1 MGHLTFTHEGRA
13 DKRTPK
19 HWLPLASQIA
29 QYARKFAGRTD
40 IIANVGPGIGG
51 KYGTA
56 CWSPMLADLD
66 VNTDTCLPGVAPD
79 RVDFHN
85 EIFQL
90 GALPFVGAVTHEA
103 AHARWSCWVPL
114 TFVERTKAGREQWTQ
129 ALVEVVIALEESRIE
144 KLAVEKD
151 PSKRDALAQCAL
163 SIVLK
168 DFKVNNTLFGA
179 SISLALTVGRYAL
192 LSTDEIDNFRT
203 LISPYLPLDLMP
215 RLESLIREYHAIP
228 AHLAKTGEPG
238 DAYYEAMHDIASRW
252 LIAIR
257 ETAAAV
263 AVAAPAPE
271 AESTRDD
278 DDSAAPSTDE
288 SDAADADEPA
298 EDDSDDSD
306 DAPAEDDDAEDV
318 SDAPEVD
325 DDLDAADDDEPAD
338 EDVVAP
344 EDGEDADEDESGE
357 PVADEDSPA
366 GPEEGDEDAPAE
378 AGGADGE
385 GAGEGSS
392 EGAEPRDSGDPQDE
406 PVEDEDGLAEGAAD
420 SPTPEDSD
428 ASDASEELEGDGAE
442 SDAPVDDSTD
452 EPADSDMD
460 DETGDSEAGYDDEDS
475 DLGEEGEYED
485 SDMDSDSDTDAGA
498 EPARDARA
506 PQPDLRSGIPGE
518 DAVDGRSVVIVVEFE
533 DAAEAA
539 EDDDAEDEGPDL
551 GDALR
556 EEAGKASMDREGEA
570 LEERAEKVA
579 EQKIADKSA
588 DHARNDEADA
598 MMERRHGSGK
608 SGFSDYAARSAMEPR
623 KPEPSERVAANRL
636 AAMLERITFHDRVV
650 VKRDRVLPGGK
661 LRPRAAVAQ
670 AADRS
675 RGGRTQVPIW
685 RAKERHHSAET
696 PVKVGIATD
705 VSGSMSG
712 NVEPSAVLTYVLSH
726 AVSTIDGQVATATFG
741 NAGYLINR
749 AYERSDTVQR
759 WKANG
764 SYEAFRDAALLLDNE
779 LNLLDSDG
787 ARILVVFTDSE
798 FVEPEHA
805 AYARTFMRLCKQ
817 KNVAVIW
824 CSYNETPCENFGHGS
839 IVRLEGSPADIANTL
854 GEAIVHEVSKIEAKR
869 SA

>member
-40 IIANVGPGIGG
+40 IVANVGPGIGG

-79 RVDFHN
+79 RVDFHD

-252 LIAIR
+252 LIALR

-263 AVAAPAPE
+263 AAAAPAPAPAPE
-271 AESTRDD
+271 AESTPDED
-278 DDSAAPSTDE
+278 DDSADE
-288 SDAADADEPA
+288 D
-298 EDDSDDSD
+298 
-306 DAPAEDDDAEDV
+306 EDV
-318 SDAPEVD
+318 AEAPEAD

-338 EDVVAP
+338 EDVAAP
-344 EDGEDADEDESGE
+344 EDGEDEDESGE

-366 GPEEGDEDAPAE
+366 GPEEGDEDAPAGV
-378 AGGADGE
+378 GGADGE

-392 EGAEPRDSGDPQDE
+392 EGAEPSDSGDPQDE
-406 PVEDEDGLAEGAAD
+406 PVEDEDGLDEGAEG
-420 SPTPEDSD
+420 SPAPEDSD
-428 ASDASEELEGDGAE
+428 AAESPEELEGEGAE
-442 SDAPVDDSTD
+442 SDDSTD
-452 EPADSDMD
+452 APADSDVD
-460 DETGDSEAGYDDEDS
+460 DEMDDSEAGYDDEDS

-485 SDMDSDSDTDAGA
+485 SDMDSESDADADV

-518 DAVDGRSVVIVVEFE
+518 DAVDGRSVVIVIEFE

-539 EDDDAEDEGPDL
+539 EDDSAEADGPDL

-650 VKRDRVLPGGK
+650 VKRDRILPGGK

-726 AVSTIDGQVATATFG
+726 AVSTIEGQVATATFG
-741 NAGYLINR
+741 NKGYLINR
-749 AYERSDTVQR
+749 AYERSDMVQR

-824 CSYNETPCENFGHGS
+824 CSYNETPCDNFGHGS